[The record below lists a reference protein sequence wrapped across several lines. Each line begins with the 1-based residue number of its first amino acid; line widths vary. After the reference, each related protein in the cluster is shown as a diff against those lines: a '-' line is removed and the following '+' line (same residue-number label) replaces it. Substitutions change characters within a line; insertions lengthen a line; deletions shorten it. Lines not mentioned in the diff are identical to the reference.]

1 MMSYEK
7 WAIANANSDDPQ
19 VLARIKQI

>member
-1 MMSYEK
+1 MSYEK